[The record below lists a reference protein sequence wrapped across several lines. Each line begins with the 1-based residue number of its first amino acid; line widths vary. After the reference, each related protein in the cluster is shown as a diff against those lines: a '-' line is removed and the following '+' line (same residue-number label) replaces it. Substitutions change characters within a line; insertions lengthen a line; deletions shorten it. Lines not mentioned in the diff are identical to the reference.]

1 MGKDLKKMDE
11 NNNPINE
18 NENQRLKNKKESGPL
33 KILMDY
39 AGQLL
44 RKHFIDDKNYT
55 SALKLTREILENTS
69 PENKTNVF
77 NMIKNTFDDYESVK
91 NKTIESNLKDNN
103 R

>member
-1 MGKDLKKMDE
+1 MEKKSKKTDV
-11 NNNPINE
+11 NKNPINK
-18 NENQRLKNKKESGPL
+18 NKNQELKNKKESSPL

-55 SALKLTREILENTS
+55 SALKLTRKILENTS

-77 NMIKNTFDDYESVK
+77 NMIKNTFDDYES
-91 NKTIESNLKDNN
+91 NQKTIFEPNTKDHI